1 MIDFRYHLVS
11 IVAVFLALAI
21 GLVIGSTALR
31 GAVLS
36 GLNRASAHEK
46 AVNSALYAHNTQLKR
61 QISADDAFARAAET
75 RLLDGL
81 LVGERV
87 VLVLAPGTD
96 SSTVNG
102 IAAALSQAGATVTG
116 EVVLSAQFFDTGVVA
131 EQLLTS
137 TAKSL
142 ESQVVLSAQ
151 FFDTGVVAEQL
162 LTSTAKSLE
171 SLGVALPK
179 SASVPQ
185 IAGQQAAAR
194 FIAAAI
200 VNKGGLPTLTVGQ
213 SQQILSGFGEAGFLQ
228 IKGFN
233 GGTSLVGQA
242 TMAVVVSG
250 TVQPP
255 KTAGPFNLALVSL
268 TGDLQEA
275 SKGALLAGPIK
286 GTGPRSAIDAVNSGA
301 AGIALTTVDN
311 ADTAAGQIIVAQALR
326 ELLLHAKPAPY
337 GVRPESVPSP
347 APSAS
352 ATPSASPSGP
362 AHRTKK
368 KAA

>member
-1 MIDFRYHLVS
+1 M
-11 IVAVFLALAI
+11 
-21 GLVIGSTALR
+21 
-31 GAVLS
+31 
-36 GLNRASAHEK
+36 
-46 AVNSALYAHNTQLKR
+46 
-61 QISADDAFARAAET
+61 
-75 RLLDGL
+75 
-81 LVGERV
+81 
-87 VLVLAPGTD
+87 
-96 SSTVNG
+96 
-102 IAAALSQAGATVTG
+102 
-116 EVVLSAQFFDTGVVA
+116 
-131 EQLLTS
+131 
-137 TAKSL
+137 
-142 ESQVVLSAQ
+142 
-151 FFDTGVVAEQL
+151 VAEQL

>member
-116 EVVLSAQFFDTGVVA
+116 E
-131 EQLLTS
+131 
-137 TAKSL
+137 
-142 ESQVVLSAQ
+142 VVLSAQ

>member
-1 MIDFRYHLVS
+1 LIDFRYHLVS

-116 EVVLSAQFFDTGVVA
+116 E
-131 EQLLTS
+131 
-137 TAKSL
+137 
-142 ESQVVLSAQ
+142 VVLSAQ

-352 ATPSASPSGP
+352 ETPSASPSGP

>member
-116 EVVLSAQFFDTGVVA
+116 E
-131 EQLLTS
+131 
-137 TAKSL
+137 
-142 ESQVVLSAQ
+142 VVLSAQ

-286 GTGPRSAIDAVNSGA
+286 GTGPRSAIAIELVNSGA